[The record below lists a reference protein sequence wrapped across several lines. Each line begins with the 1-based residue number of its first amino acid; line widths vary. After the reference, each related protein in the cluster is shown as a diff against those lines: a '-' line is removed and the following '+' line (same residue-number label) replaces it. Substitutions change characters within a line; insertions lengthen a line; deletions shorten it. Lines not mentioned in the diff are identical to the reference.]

1 MSFRIKTEHG
11 IEEKKK
17 ASEVLPVLEE
27 RRDTVTKVEVHPE
40 TSLLFVF
47 MIRKRWESPGTAGNE
62 R

>member
-27 RRDTVTKVEVHPE
+27 RRETVTKVEIHPE
-40 TSLLFVF
+40 TS
-47 MIRKRWESPGTAGNE
+47 SPDAVTPSEAEIKSRQRTA
-62 R
+62 